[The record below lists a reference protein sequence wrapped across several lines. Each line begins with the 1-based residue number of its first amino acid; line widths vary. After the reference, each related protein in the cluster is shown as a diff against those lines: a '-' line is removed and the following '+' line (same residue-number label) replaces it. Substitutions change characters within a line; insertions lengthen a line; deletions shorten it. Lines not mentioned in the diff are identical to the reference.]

1 MPKSWFMP
9 TLPPRARLLLLA
21 SASLLSMPS
30 PAMAGDLDAILERM
44 EPGSVIK
51 NLLIPRYDQDK
62 QPTTVMRADR
72 LVIETHRRF
81 RAENLSLHLIKM
93 AGNRALDS
101 TWFTIQRCYYEL
113 PSALLHSEQPV
124 QVVSPQCL
132 MQSQG
137 LITRVEPGQSDY
149 SAFLHPPVTGYL
161 NPSAP
166 SPEAMKRTRQSLL
179 LATMLA
185 TQASADVAAPA
196 ADNMEDAFFALRPR
210 NEEIDARLREFA
222 QQNDIE
228 ITPLARPAQKVDQ
241 LPAVN
246 PVDVMPSFVPQEDA
260 LGFACKGGVFFDS
273 KTESLTLLREVT
285 IRNPSYAMTVLGE
298 VKVLFEEKK
307 ADQKKPAG
315 APSEEQK
322 APTKK
327 KKKTSESS
335 VGQIKQIVGSG
346 GVSIEAKDAK
356 GVKSYASGDSVV
368 YEMAKE
374 ELYLRGKKLIFQQ
387 GTESRFE
394 SANPNAWLRYNQ
406 KTKDFTMSEGWNAR
420 LTVPQKEKKPS

>member
-1 MPKSWFMP
+1 MLI
-9 TLPPRARLLLLA
+9 LPPRARLLLLA
-21 SASLLSMPS
+21 SSVALSQ
-30 PAMAGDLDAILERM
+30 PAMAAGDLDTILERM

-51 NLLIPRYDQDK
+51 NLLIPRYDQEK

-72 LVIETHRRF
+72 MVIETQRRF

-93 AGNRALDS
+93 ADNPSLDS
-101 TWFTIQRCYYEL
+101 TWFSIQRCYYEL
-113 PSALLHSEQPV
+113 PTSLLHSEDPV
-124 QVVSPQCL
+124 QVVSPQCI

-137 LITRVEPGQSDY
+137 LITRVERGQSDY

-161 NPSAP
+161 NPNSP
-166 SPEAMKRTRQSLL
+166 SPEVMKRTRQSLM
-179 LATMLA
+179 LATMIA
-185 TQASADVAAPA
+185 AQASADPTANPQPSG
-196 ADNMEDAFFALRPR
+196 EEAFFAITPR
-210 NEEIDARLREFA
+210 SQEIDARLKEFA
-222 QQNDIE
+222 KEHQVQ
-228 ITPLARPAQKVDQ
+228 ITPLAKPAQQ
-241 LPAVN
+241 LSQLQSVN

-273 KTESLTLLREVT
+273 KTDSLTMLREVT

-307 ADQKKPAG
+307 EEKKIDKKKPEKPQVAEDNIND
-315 APSEEQK
+315 AENDKKPSG
-322 APTKK
+322 
-327 KKKTSESS
+327 SS
-335 VGQIKQIVGSG
+335 VGRIKQIVGTG
-346 GVSIEAKDAK
+346 GVSIEATDAK

-368 YEMAKE
+368 YEMAKD

-406 KTKDFTMSEGWNAR
+406 KTKDFTMSHGWNAR
-420 LTVPQKEKKPS
+420 LTMPQQSKKPS